1 LGEVGDELA
10 KVFAQEGVGLGL
22 SELAAAAVGLA
33 GLARG
38 GRIRCRAS
46 ASGGAWSRIS

>member
-1 LGEVGDELA
+1 MGEVGDELA

-33 GLARG
+33 GLDAVAVSDVRLIKSFG
-38 GRIRCRAS
+38 
-46 ASGGAWSRIS
+46 